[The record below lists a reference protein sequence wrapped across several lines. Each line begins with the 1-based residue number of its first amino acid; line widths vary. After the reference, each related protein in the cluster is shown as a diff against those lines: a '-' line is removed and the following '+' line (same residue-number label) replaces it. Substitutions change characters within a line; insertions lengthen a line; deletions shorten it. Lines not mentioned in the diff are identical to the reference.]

1 MFQGSNLEDK
11 EKDRLQSDDNISDDP
26 LVQVNLK
33 SMHWFIFINKT
44 IINVE
49 KIIV

>member
-11 EKDRLQSDDNISDDP
+11 EDRLQSDDNISDDP